1 MNKLY
6 DALENCLQKL
16 EHGQDLDSVLKSYPD
31 LAKQLR
37 PMLEAS
43 LRART
48 SGGIAIP
55 RDVQRRGRARLMQ
68 RAAEMREAKRA
79 PRRRMIPMFSR
90 WAITFGLAGALFLSS
105 TGLVSASSGT
115 LPGDQLYPVK
125 RTWEDVRLLFMFN
138 SQGRNVL
145 ESQYEQERL
154 NEIDELLMK
163 GRSVPIVFSGLVI
176 NQQNG
181 QWMVSGIPVSVTNS
195 TRLPA
200 SVILNGVPVTVIGTT
215 RNDGTVDA
223 QEVQLLQPG
232 VSLPPLEPSGDNDQ
246 NGETDNENHATQVV
260 PTLETHGVQVIPTIE
275 NLNSQATSEPTSVTT
290 SSTPVP
296 EQQSSSQQQK
306 GYEFSGVVESMQGN
320 MWNINGQSVIADQAQ
335 VKGEVKVGSAV
346 KFEGYYDITGSFI
359 VTKVEVKSVDG
370 GSATGTSNGAK
381 GSGNS
386 GSSSGGNTNGSN
398 SNVNNQNENNSN
410 TNNQNENNPTPSANH
425 NDNGN

>member
-1 MNKLY
+1 MMNKLH
-6 DALENCLQKL
+6 DALEYCLQNL
-16 EHGQDLDSVLKSYPD
+16 EQGQDLDSVLKRYPD

-37 PMLEAS
+37 PVLEAS

-48 SGGIAIP
+48 SGDISVPG
-55 RDVQRRGRARLMQ
+55 DVQRRGRARLLQ
-68 RAAEMREAKRA
+68 RTAEMREAKRA

-90 WAITFGLAGALFLSS
+90 WAITLGVAGTLFLSS

-125 RTWEDVRLLFMFN
+125 RTWEDVRLLFVFN
-138 SQGRNVL
+138 PQGRNVL

-163 GRSVPIVFSGLVI
+163 GRSASITFSGLI
-176 NQQNG
+176 TNQQNR
-181 QWMVSGIPVSVTNS
+181 QWLVSGIPVTVTNS

-200 SVILNGVPVTVIGTT
+200 DVISNGVPVTVIGTT
-215 RNDGTVDA
+215 HNDGTVDA

-246 NGETDNENHATQVV
+246 NGETDNENHDSQTA
-260 PTLETHGVQVIPTIE
+260 PTAV
-275 NLNSQATSEPTSVTT
+275 NNNSQPTSVPVIVT
-290 SSTPVP
+290 TPVLAEP
-296 EQQSSSQQQK
+296 QSLSQQPQK

-335 VKGEVKVGSAV
+335 IDGAVKVGSAV
-346 KFEGYYDITGSFI
+346 KFEGYYDATGQFI
-359 VTKVEVKSVDG
+359 VTKVEVKSVDRP
-370 GSATGTSNGAK
+370 TIGTNNGDG

-386 GSSSGGNTNGSN
+386 GSGSN
-398 SNVNNQNENNSN
+398 SAGDSNNN
-410 TNNQNENNPTPSANH
+410 TNNQTDTNTTTNNQTDTNH
-425 NDNGN
+425 NETDH

>member
-6 DALENCLQKL
+6 DALENCLQTL
-16 EHGQDLDSVLKSYPD
+16 EQGQDLNSVLARYPD

-43 LRART
+43 LRARA
-48 SGGIAIP
+48 SRGRGIP
-55 RDVQRRGRARLMQ
+55 SDVQRRSRARLLQ

-90 WAITFGLAGALFLSS
+90 WAITLGVAGALFLSS

-125 RTWEDVRLLFMFN
+125 RTWEDVRLLFVFN
-138 SQGRNVL
+138 PQGRDVL
-145 ESQYEQERL
+145 TSEYEQERL

-163 GRSVPIVFSGLVI
+163 GRSAPITFSGLVM

-181 QWMVSGIPVSVTNS
+181 QWMVSGIPVTVTNS

-200 SVILNGVPVTVIGTT
+200 DVISNGVPVTVIGTT
-215 RNDGTVDA
+215 YNGGTVDA
-223 QEVQLLQPG
+223 QEIQLLQPG

-246 NGETDNENHATQVV
+246 NGETDNENHGIQSA
-260 PTLETHGVQVIPTIE
+260 PTTE
-275 NLNSQATSEPTSVTT
+275 NNNLQATPLPVIVTMPGT
-290 SSTPVP
+290 AVP
-296 EQQSSSQQQK
+296 QPQSLSQQPQK
-306 GYEFSGVVESMQGN
+306 GYEFSGVIESMQGN

-335 VKGEVKVGSAV
+335 IDGAVKVGSAV
-346 KFEGYYDITGSFI
+346 KFEGYYDATGQFI
-359 VTKVEVKSVDG
+359 VTKVEVKSVDRP
-370 GSATGTSNGAK
+370 TIGTNNGDG

-386 GSSSGGNTNGSN
+386 GSGSSSAGDSN
-398 SNVNNQNENNSN
+398 NN
-410 TNNQNENNPTPSANH
+410 TNNQTDNNTTTNNQTDTNH
-425 NDNGN
+425 NETDH